1 MIYMGKDKYENEELL
16 KFYFPEDI
24 WFHVDNLSSAHV
36 YLRLNKEESFENIE
50 QILLDEC
57 CQLVKENSID
67 GKNSLFHSFYKIKY
81 LLSFICFIGSKK
93 DSVKI
98 VYTPAD
104 NLLKQHDMEIGQVSF
119 HNLKKVLLK
128 DFKNY
133 S

>member
-36 YLRLNKEESFENIE
+36 YLRLNKEESFEKIE

-67 GKNSLFHSFYKIKY
+67 GKNGLF
-81 LLSFICFIGSKK
+81 SFIFIYKANIFFRLF
-93 DSVKI
+93 V
-98 VYTPAD
+98 
-104 NLLKQHDMEIGQVSF
+104 LRKQKRF
-119 HNLKKVLLK
+119 C
-128 DFKNY
+128 
-133 S
+133 